1 MKNVILFGFK
11 GCGKTHYGR
20 LLASRLNYPFIDT
33 DHLIESRCADLTCR
47 EIVHKIGE
55 AEFRILEKKAIAS
68 LNIDQDTV
76 ISVGGG
82 AVLDPDNVHI
92 LKKMGTLIYLEESKE
107 ILKQRIFNASYMPSY
122 LDENDPLA
130 SFEKMYRERKPLYEK
145 IPSVRLNIEQ
155 KTEQEVLALL
165 ENMRSNG

>member
-1 MKNVILFGFK
+1 
-11 GCGKTHYGR
+11 
-20 LLASRLNYPFIDT
+20 
-33 DHLIESRCADLTCR
+33 
-47 EIVHKIGE
+47 
-55 AEFRILEKKAIAS
+55 
-68 LNIDQDTV
+68 
-76 ISVGGG
+76 G
-82 AVLDPDNVHI
+82 AVLDSDNVHI

-107 ILKQRIFNASYMPSY
+107 ILKQRIFNGSYLPSY